1 MIDKTQKVQQSLG
14 STKVEK
20 VQALDL
26 NAMYPMER
34 HRYITSNSKVCTCC
48 NKEKRMTLFWNKQNN
63 TINDNCNPCNK
74 KLYEIEVMKIVLG
87 VLKKDEVL

>member
-26 NAMYPMER
+26 NAMHPMER